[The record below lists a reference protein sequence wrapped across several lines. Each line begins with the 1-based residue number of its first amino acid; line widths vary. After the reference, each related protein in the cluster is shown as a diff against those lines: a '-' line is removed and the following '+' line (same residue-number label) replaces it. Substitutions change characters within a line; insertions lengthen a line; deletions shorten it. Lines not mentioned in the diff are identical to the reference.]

1 MLNTDM
7 VLRFLQHTRKSV
19 ESENNIISQNRDITN
34 IFDSILYSC
43 TKNIDEVS
51 SPTLIISETYNKYSQ
66 LLPVRL
72 KNKVHKYFIL
82 YDCHLQVIM
91 ERFVT
96 IMYSDEDPAHDVW
109 KLAYE
114 LFGEEM
120 ILNEN
125 QLLQL
130 YFTLNDIA
138 LGPYQISIKENEELN
153 LVYQIQKSYV
163 LAHEV
168 GHWLFSMT
176 KEGKEDKILN
186 LSDKVD
192 NITENTRELLR
203 EIYEVFDKQ
212 FKDKYYSPLIGEQK
226 RIVYESDRIVE
237 ECFADSIAY
246 SYIEAFVKT
255 EYGTKEA
262 RILAV
267 KSLYILMMSM
277 QILAISYMT
286 FNNDSFENSTSI
298 RIAFL
303 RQYLVQYYE
312 DMEKEYY
319 DIIEEIVERFENRI
333 TNIILESFNEL
344 EERAMNIEET
354 IPQGKAL
361 RNIMKE
367 LRELICDKTSVD
379 VM

>member
-96 IMYSDEDPAHDVW
+96 IMYSDEEPAHDVW

-212 FKDKYYSPLIGEQK
+212 FKDKYYSPLIA
-226 RIVYESDRIVE
+226 S
-237 ECFADSIAY
+237 C
-246 SYIEAFVKT
+246 
-255 EYGTKEA
+255 
-262 RILAV
+262 IL
-267 KSLYILMMSM
+267 
-277 QILAISYMT
+277 
-286 FNNDSFENSTSI
+286 
-298 RIAFL
+298 
-303 RQYLVQYYE
+303 
-312 DMEKEYY
+312 
-319 DIIEEIVERFENRI
+319 
-333 TNIILESFNEL
+333 
-344 EERAMNIEET
+344 
-354 IPQGKAL
+354 
-361 RNIMKE
+361 
-367 LRELICDKTSVD
+367 
-379 VM
+379 